1 MALKAIVREG
11 RLVIDESTDL
21 PEGTE
26 LDLVVDDES
35 DQFDPEELRAINAAI
50 QRSFEDVQ
58 NGRTRPAVEILDR
71 LRQRRVENEAG

>member
-1 MALKAIVREG
+1 MALEAIVREG
-11 RLVIDESTDL
+11 RFVIDESTDL

-35 DQFDPEELRAINAAI
+35 EQFNPEERRAINAAI
-50 QRSFEDVQ
+50 RRSLEDVQ
-58 NGRTRPAVEILDR
+58 NGRTKPAVEILNR